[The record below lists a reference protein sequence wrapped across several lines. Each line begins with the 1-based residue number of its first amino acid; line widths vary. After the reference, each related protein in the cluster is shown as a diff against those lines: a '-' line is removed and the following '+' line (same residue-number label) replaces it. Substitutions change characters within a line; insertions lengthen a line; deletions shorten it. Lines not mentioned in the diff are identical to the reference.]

1 MAPQPPLFCGGQADQ
16 SPPAAAA
23 AAASAS
29 ISARPLATD
38 ESALFPPVSL
48 GVMGACLSKLS
59 PLCGISTRIK
69 ECRRGFNPQTARVT
83 SCQRLIGRRLRG
95 PATTALSPIAMF
107 AILHGDDDDDAGLK
121 KQTEIKQTGT
131 HLHTARTKDAHT
143 S

>member
-16 SPPAAAA
+16 SPPAAV
-23 AAASAS
+23 SAS
-29 ISARPLATD
+29 INARPLATG

-48 GVMGACLSKLS
+48 GVIGACLSKLS

-69 ECRRGFNPQTARVT
+69 ECRHGFNPQTVRVT

-107 AILHGDDDDDAGLK
+107 EVLHGDDDNAGLK
-121 KQTEIKQTGT
+121 KQREIKQTDT
-131 HLHTARTKDAHT
+131 HLHTAHTKDAHP